1 MHNFNTGGFN
11 SSLELRAASADVLL
25 IKLFDKRRAAVSIL
39 QCLHGTQYYNWIFYN
54 AAHTIPEVTTITPN
68 LKAGWPVVRA
78 ALLVIV
84 KIGVRTAE
92 NVSVVGGPGGP
103 GSVTGCIAAR
113 TQVAGAPAAPVHT
126 SWSKMDTS
134 ASPAPDGSVTIMVVG
149 DALKRDAS
157 SSNVSRWNIACHDQ
171 NSTHR

>member
-1 MHNFNTGGFN
+1 M
-11 SSLELRAASADVLL
+11 
-25 IKLFDKRRAAVSIL
+25 
-39 QCLHGTQYYNWIFYN
+39 
-54 AAHTIPEVTTITPN
+54 TTIKPN
-68 LKAGWPVVRA
+68 LKTGGPVVHA
-78 ALLVIV
+78 APLVIV

-103 GSVTGCIAAR
+103 GSVTGCIAER
-113 TQVAGAPAAPVHT
+113 KQVAGAPVAPVHT

-157 SSNVSRWNIACHDQ
+157 SSNVSRWNRACDGQ
-171 NSTHR
+171 DITHR